1 MANSDWSQ
9 WSAVDSIPD
18 RRGKHGISVLNRQAP
33 HTATAVLDD
42 HDRAGIERDGVRA
55 QDLNH
60 KRGNSLGSLISRP
73 DQNHTRDRASASR
86 QQIAEIQVA
95 CHDLFA
101 RFTRR
106 GSRMVSDRLD
116 LAAQIA

>member
-1 MANSDWSQ
+1 
-9 WSAVDSIPD
+9 
-18 RRGKHGISVLNRQAP
+18 
-33 HTATAVLDD
+33 
-42 HDRAGIERDGVRA
+42 
-55 QDLNH
+55 
-60 KRGNSLGSLISRP
+60 LISRP

>member
-1 MANSDWSQ
+1 M
-9 WSAVDSIPD
+9 
-18 RRGKHGISVLNRQAP
+18 GISVLNRQAP

-42 HDRAGIERDGVRA
+42 HDRAGIERDVVRA

-73 DQNHTRDRASASR
+73 DQNHTRDRASASASR